1 MMAKRLLTSLSMI
14 LLIAAAIQGKGKGPP
29 HEILRISLGMTRA
42 DVHARLQKIGHL
54 EKEERKR
61 QEVWGLKQN
70 AYFSHLLIGFD
81 SDFKVRYLTAVAR
94 PNGRRMRYSDLADL
108 KLAKQKRLLQN
119 FQYEWQVPARGNL
132 PAYVVMARGTDPRYL
147 TTYSLK
153 SVN

>member
-1 MMAKRLLTSLSMI
+1 MAKRLLTSLSMI
-14 LLIAAAIQGKGKGPP
+14 LLIAAATQSKGKGPP
-29 HEILRISLGMTRA
+29 HEILSISLGMTRA

-94 PNGRRMRYSDLADL
+94 PNGRRMRYSELADL
-108 KLAKQKRLLQN
+108 KLAKERRLLRN

-132 PAYVVMARGTDPRYL
+132 PAYIVMARGTHPQYL

-153 SVN
+153 SAN

>member
-1 MMAKRLLTSLSMI
+1 MAKRLLTSLSMI
-14 LLIAAAIQGKGKGPP
+14 LLVAAAIQGKGKGPP
-29 HEILRISLGMTRA
+29 HEILSISLGMTRA
-42 DVHARLQKIGHL
+42 DVRARLQKIGHL

-61 QEVWGLKQN
+61 QEVWGLNQN

-108 KLAKQKRLLQN
+108 KLAKERRLLRN

-132 PAYVVMARGTDPRYL
+132 PAYIVIARGTHPQYL